1 LQNLG
6 KILTRIIFGVIV
18 VVHMKKVNVIFV
30 GVKIMKEVK
39 FVIEGFA
46 PWKSKCLRDEVE
58 LWKKTLTNLGVTYYI
73 ICKNRNGSYMM
84 QNPKWLIEDFDS
96 DNRFADLAAEA
107 ERQGCDVR
115 VEKYIPF
122 EGGEL
127 DYFSDDDIVLTQTSI
142 NLALQIQKQ
151 TNWKPGPWL
160 TAEHYECT
168 HYYPILQSAGIP
180 LLNGDCLFGRRR
192 MVEEHIGMLVKE
204 FGEAQSGRI
213 FIRPSSGLKPFTG
226 MVFIYREPHWSNDWQ
241 WVTMGT
247 TEDDILL
254 IAKPFDH
261 NDRVINE
268 WRFIAAEG
276 EIIAGS
282 HYMNSDYTSPVLD
295 EAREMAIETA
305 KVYQP
310 DPMYTVDVCKTADGK
325 FHIMELNSFS
335 CAGLYGCDL
344 KPVVE
349 RAIEIAR
356 RK

>member
-1 LQNLG
+1 M
-6 KILTRIIFGVIV
+6 I
-18 VVHMKKVNVIFV
+18 
-30 GVKIMKEVK
+30 K
-39 FVIEGFA
+39 FVLEGFA
-46 PWKSKCLRDEVE
+46 PQKSDVLRRETA
-58 LWKKTLTNLGVTYYI
+58 LWKKTLDNLDVTYYI
-73 ICKNRNGSYMM
+73 IGKNRSGRYMM
-84 QNPKWLIEDFDS
+84 QNPKWLVEDFDP
-96 DNRFADLAAEA
+96 DNKFADLAAEA

-122 EGGEL
+122 EGGKL
-127 DYFSDDDIVLTQTSI
+127 DYFSDEDIVLSQTSI

-168 HYYPILQSAGIP
+168 HYYPLLQNAGIP
-180 LLNGDCLFGRRR
+180 LLNGDCMFARRR
-192 MVEEHIGMLVKE
+192 MIEDHRDMLVKE
-204 FGEAQSGRI
+204 FGEAGSGRI

-226 MVFIYREPHWSNDWQ
+226 MVFIAREPHWSSDWQ
-241 WVTMGT
+241 WVKMGT
-247 TEDDILL
+247 NENDVLL
-254 IAKPFDH
+254 VARPFGH
-261 NDRVINE
+261 EDRVTNE

-282 HYMNSDYTSPVLD
+282 HYMNSDYESPVAD
-295 EAREMAIETA
+295 EAREMAVETA

-344 KPVVE
+344 KLVVE

-356 RK
+356 RQYEVD